1 MWGYSPQN
9 SLQLKVLSRLFLAFK
24 FLLVNQ
30 EAPKFVQFDATEVLD
45 SANELVDGVL
55 KATDVVESA
64 TEVVKVYEVDR
75 YPFSTWDPY

>member
-1 MWGYSPQN
+1 MG
-9 SLQLKVLSRLFLAFK
+9 SLLSGLAK
-24 FLLVNQ
+24 RSADEDVY
-30 EAPKFVQFDATEVLD
+30 FVQFDANEVLE

-55 KATDVVESA
+55 EATDVVESATDVVESA

>member
-1 MWGYSPQN
+1 MG
-9 SLQLKVLSRLFLAFK
+9 SLLSGLAK
-24 FLLVNQ
+24 RSADEDVY
-30 EAPKFVQFDATEVLD
+30 FVQFDANEVLE